1 MNEQG
6 LAQAMGA
13 PSQVSVRQVV
23 QMLMQGA
30 EPEELVQMGI
40 PEEMVTQ
47 AIQALMQQMQAQQPD
62 QQECGLAAMATPP
75 TGI

>member
-47 AIQALMQQMQAQQPD
+47 AIQALMQQMQAQQSA
-62 QQECGLAAMATPP
+62 QQEGGLAAMATPP

>member
-47 AIQALMQQMQAQQPD
+47 AIQTLMQQMQAQQPA
-62 QQECGLAAMATPP
+62 QQEGGLAAMATPH

>member
-6 LAQAMGA
+6 LAQSVSA
-13 PSQVSVRQVV
+13 PSQISVQQIV

-47 AIQALMQQMQAQQPD
+47 AIQTLMQQMQAQQPA
-62 QQECGLAAMATPP
+62 QQEGGLAAMATPP

>member
-1 MNEQG
+1 MNERG
-6 LAQAMGA
+6 LAQSISA
-13 PSQVSVRQVV
+13 PSQVSIQQVV

-47 AIQALMQQMQAQQPD
+47 AIQALMQQMQAQQPA
-62 QQECGLAAMATPP
+62 QQEGGLAAMATPP

>member
-47 AIQALMQQMQAQQPD
+47 AIQALMQQMQAQQPA
-62 QQECGLAAMATPP
+62 QQEGGLAAMATPP
-75 TGI
+75 AGI

>member
-13 PSQVSVRQVV
+13 PSQVSMQQVV

-47 AIQALMQQMQAQQPD
+47 AIQALMQQMQAQQPA
-62 QQECGLAAMATPP
+62 QQEGGLAAMSQPRA
-75 TGI
+75 GI

>member
-6 LAQAMGA
+6 LAQSVSA
-13 PSQVSVRQVV
+13 PSQINVQQIV

-47 AIQALMQQMQAQQPD
+47 AIQTLMQQMQAQQPA
-62 QQECGLAAMATPP
+62 QQEGGLAAMATPP

>member
-40 PEEMVTQ
+40 PEEIVTQ
-47 AIQALMQQMQAQQPD
+47 AIQALMQQMQAQQSA
-62 QQECGLAAMATPP
+62 QQEGGLAAMATPP

>member
-40 PEEMVTQ
+40 PEEVVTQ
-47 AIQALMQQMQAQQPD
+47 AIQALMQQMQAQQSA
-62 QQECGLAAMATPP
+62 QQEGGLAAMATPP

>member
-13 PSQVSVRQVV
+13 PSQISVQQIV

-30 EPEELVQMGI
+30 EPEKLVQMGI

-47 AIQALMQQMQAQQPD
+47 AIQILMQQMQAQQPA
-62 QQECGLAAMATPP
+62 QQKGGLAAMATPP

>member
-6 LAQAMGA
+6 LAQSVSA
-13 PSQVSVRQVV
+13 PSQISVQQIV

-47 AIQALMQQMQAQQPD
+47 AIQTLMQQMQAQQPAR
-62 QQECGLAAMATPP
+62 QEGGLAAMATPP

>member
-1 MNEQG
+1 MNERG
-6 LAQAMGA
+6 LAQSISA
-13 PSQVSVRQVV
+13 PSQVSIQQVV

-30 EPEELVQMGI
+30 APEELVQMGI

-47 AIQALMQQMQAQQPD
+47 AIQTLMQQMQAQQPA
-62 QQECGLAAMATPP
+62 QQEGGLAAMATPP

>member
-47 AIQALMQQMQAQQPD
+47 AIQALMQQMQAQQPA
-62 QQECGLAAMATPP
+62 QQEGGLAAMATPT

>member
-6 LAQAMGA
+6 LAQSVSA
-13 PSQVSVRQVV
+13 PSQISVQQIV

-30 EPEELVQMGI
+30 EPEKLVQMGI

-47 AIQALMQQMQAQQPD
+47 AIQILMQQMQAQQPA
-62 QQECGLAAMATPP
+62 QQEGGLAAMATPP

>member
-6 LAQAMGA
+6 LAQSVSA
-13 PSQVSVRQVV
+13 PSQISVQQIV

-40 PEEMVTQ
+40 PEEVVTQ
-47 AIQALMQQMQAQQPD
+47 AIQALMQQMQAQQPA
-62 QQECGLAAMATPP
+62 QQEGGLAAMATPP

>member
-1 MNEQG
+1 MNERG
-6 LAQAMGA
+6 LAQAMSA

-47 AIQALMQQMQAQQPD
+47 AIRALMQQMQAQQPA
-62 QQECGLAAMATPP
+62 QQEGGLAAMATPP

>member
-6 LAQAMGA
+6 LAQAMSA
-13 PSQVSVRQVV
+13 PSQVSVQQIV

-47 AIQALMQQMQAQQPD
+47 AIQALMQQMQAQQPA
-62 QQECGLAAMATPP
+62 QQEGGLAAMATPP

>member
-1 MNEQG
+1 
-6 LAQAMGA
+6 
-13 PSQVSVRQVV
+13 
-23 QMLMQGA
+23 MQGA

-47 AIQALMQQMQAQQPD
+47 AIQALMQQMQAQQPA
-62 QQECGLAAMATPP
+62 QQEGGLAAMATPP

>member
-13 PSQVSVRQVV
+13 PSQIRVQQIV

-47 AIQALMQQMQAQQPD
+47 AIQALMRQMQAQQPA
-62 QQECGLAAMATPP
+62 QQEGGLAAMATSP

>member
-6 LAQAMGA
+6 LAQSVSA
-13 PSQVSVRQVV
+13 PSQISVQQIV

-47 AIQALMQQMQAQQPD
+47 AIQVLMQQMQAQQPA
-62 QQECGLAAMATPP
+62 QQEGGLAAMATPP

>member
-47 AIQALMQQMQAQQPD
+47 AIQALMQQMQAQQPAR
-62 QQECGLAAMATPP
+62 QEGGLAAMATPT